1 MLASVLFITRRGYFV
16 RLYMPG
22 FNFWAFCSLPLVSVS
37 IFFLWHYH
45 PIFITM
51 ALVFYYGILS
61 LWHFI
66 TMTFYYYDCNLK
78 SGNVIPP
85 ALFFFFEDWKTT

>member
-37 IFFLWHYH
+37 IFF
-45 PIFITM
+45 FM
-51 ALVFYYGILS
+51 ALPSYFYYYGISIL

-66 TMTFYYYDCNLK
+66 TMAFYYYDIL
-78 SGNVIPP
+78 
-85 ALFFFFEDWKTT
+85 LL

>member
-1 MLASVLFITRRGYFV
+1 
-16 RLYMPG
+16 MPG

-37 IFFLWHYH
+37 IFF
-45 PIFITM
+45 M
-51 ALVFYYGILS
+51 ALPSYFYYYGISIL

-66 TMTFYYYDCNLK
+66 TMAFYYYDCNLK

-85 ALFFFFEDWKTT
+85 ALFFFLKIGKPVNFELICCTASL